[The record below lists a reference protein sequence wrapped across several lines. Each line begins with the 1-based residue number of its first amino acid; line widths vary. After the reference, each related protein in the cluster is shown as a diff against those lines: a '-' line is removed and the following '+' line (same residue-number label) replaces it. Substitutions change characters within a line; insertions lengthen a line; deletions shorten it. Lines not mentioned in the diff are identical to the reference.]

1 VGLPEKT
8 WRVVAVTHMGETRE
22 MKILVINCGSST
34 IKFQVIAVAGNG
46 GDLRRQRKL
55 ARGLID
61 RLGGD
66 ATCAFSAKTG
76 AVLHEQGAIR
86 SHEDGVRRI
95 IDWLDAIPASAGTG
109 VRQLNGV
116 GHRVVHGGDEF
127 TSPVQLDDAIVAKI
141 DALSCLAPLHNPP
154 AVNGIRAARKILGP
168 AIPMV
173 AVFDTSFHHTVPKEA
188 ATYAIPRDLS
198 TRHRIR
204 RYGFHGLAHQYS
216 MLRYGELTG
225 TSPERIQVITMHLGN
240 GCSAT
245 AIGNGRSVDTSMG
258 FTPLEGL
265 VMGTR
270 SGDLDPA
277 LVSYLA
283 RQEKVDAAEVE
294 RWLNKRSGLLGLSG
308 LTNDMRELI
317 ATMDENPRSRLAVE
331 VFCYRA
337 RKYLGA
343 YLAVLGGAQAVIF
356 SGGIGENA
364 PLVRRKICAGME
376 WCGLAL
382 DDSSNRAISG
392 RDGEISTPESR
403 LKAYVIHADEEA
415 IIAQETAA
423 LLGDKSLS

>member
-1 VGLPEKT
+1 
-8 WRVVAVTHMGETRE
+8 

-34 IKFQVIAVAGNG
+34 IKFQVIAMAGNG
-46 GDLRRQRKL
+46 TDLRQQHKL
-55 ARGLID
+55 AHGLID
-61 RLGGD
+61 RLGKD
-66 ATCAFSAKTG
+66 ATCTFSAVSG
-76 AVLHEQGAIR
+76 AALREQAPIR
-86 SHEDGVRRI
+86 NHEDGTRRI
-95 IDWLDAIPASAGTG
+95 IDWLDAVLASAGTG
-109 VRQLNGV
+109 AAQLSAV

-127 TSPVQLDDAIVAKI
+127 ISPVTLDDAVIAKI
-141 DALSCLAPLHNPP
+141 DALSDLAPLHNPP
-154 AVNGIRAARKILGP
+154 CVKGIRAARKILGT

-188 ATYAIPRDLS
+188 ATYAIPQDLAM
-198 TRHRIR
+198 RYGIR

-216 MLRYGELTG
+216 LLRYSELTG
-225 TSPERIQVITMHLGN
+225 RAPEGIKVITMHLGN

-245 AIGNGRSVDTSMG
+245 AICNGKSVDTSMG

-294 RWLNKRSGLLGLSG
+294 EWLNKRSGLLGLSG
-308 LTNDMRELI
+308 VTNDMRELI
-317 ATMDENPRSRLAVE
+317 ATMDDHPHSRLAVD

-337 RKYLGA
+337 RKYVGA
-343 YLAVLGGAQAVIF
+343 YLAALGGAQAVIF

-364 PLVRRKICAGME
+364 TLIRQKICSGME
-376 WCGLAL
+376 WCGLQLEDTLNSAP
-382 DDSSNRAISG
+382 NG
-392 RDGEISTPESR
+392 RDGEISTPESK

-415 IIAQETAA
+415 IIARETAA
-423 LLGDKSLS
+423 LLGGKSMG